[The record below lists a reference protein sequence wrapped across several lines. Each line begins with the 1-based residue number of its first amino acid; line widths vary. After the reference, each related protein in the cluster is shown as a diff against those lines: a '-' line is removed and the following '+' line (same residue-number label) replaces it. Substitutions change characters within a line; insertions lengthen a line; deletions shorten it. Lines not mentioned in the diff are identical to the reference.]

1 MRIDWDIRILQDSLF
16 WIPLLPLLGALIIG
30 LFGKRL
36 GKGNVALIGCSTVGG
51 SAILAALIL
60 VPMAFGK
67 VFGPEPLAIG
77 DNLGVWF
84 KAGSFTAHASLLV
97 DHLNAV
103 LAMVVTGVGFLIHV
117 YSTAYMA
124 EDEGFHKFFA
134 YLNLFVGFMLILVLA
149 NNVVLM
155 FVGWEGVGLCS
166 YLLIGFWYDD
176 DQKASAGRKAFVV
189 NRIGDFGFVLGVF
202 TLFALFGSTD
212 INDMAGL
219 GRTLAGGASG
229 ITAAKLGAVVPSGV
243 LHALNLTYGQALT
256 MACLLLFVGATG
268 KSAQFP
274 LYVWLPDAM
283 AGPTPVSALIHA
295 ATMVTAGVYMIA
307 RLSFVFALA
316 PDAMYVV
323 ASVGAFT
330 ALFAALMGFAQ
341 NDIKKVLAYSTVSQL
356 GFMVMG
362 VGIGAYWQAVFH
374 LVTHAFFKACL
385 FLGAGS
391 VILGC
396 HHEQDIR
403 KMGGLRKKM
412 PKTWL
417 TFTVATLA
425 ITGFL
430 PLSGFFSKDAILHFA
445 HGASLVG
452 HPDVGRIIFYVG
464 SAAALG
470 TAFYMTR
477 LYFLV
482 FEGEPRSHASEHAH
496 EQGFAVTFPLQ
507 VLAFLSVVAL
517 IWGWP
522 WSPFALEVPPGSGR
536 TMTIFE
542 EFTRV
547 PLAGAKRG
555 LEMVHSAAA
564 VAAGEAG
571 HGEAAAGAAHA
582 LAEAAGHGAA
592 AAHEGGHEG
601 GLLGAFFVAWL
612 IAALG
617 TGVAFVLY
625 GRGAIKQLEP
635 FFETGFGRRLYALFA
650 NKFYVDEIY
659 EAVIVAPFK
668 GAAHYVWKV
677 VDVFAIDTVLVRGV
691 ARAVNL
697 SGAAL
702 RYVQNGDVQRYA
714 AVMAIGA
721 VLVIWAMSA

>member
-1 MRIDWDIRILQDSLF
+1 MRIDWDIRILQDSLY
-16 WIPLLPLLGALIIG
+16 WIPLLPLLGALAIG

-36 GKGNVALIGCSTVGG
+36 GKGNVALIGCGTVGT
-51 SAILAALIL
+51 SALLAASIL
-60 VPMAFGK
+60 VPMSFGK
-67 VFGPEPLAIG
+67 IFGPEPLAVG
-77 DNLGVWF
+77 NNLGVWF
-84 KAGSFTAHASLLV
+84 KAGTFTANASLLV

-103 LAMVVTGVGFLIHV
+103 LCMVVTGVGFLIHV

-189 NRIGDFGFVLGVF
+189 NRVGDFGFILGVF
-202 TLFALFGSTD
+202 TLFALFGATD
-212 INDMAGL
+212 INDMAGV
-219 GRTLAGGASG
+219 GRTLSAGASG
-229 ITAAKLGAVVPSGV
+229 FTAAKLGALVPAGV
-243 LHALNLTYGQALT
+243 LHSLGLTYGQSLT

-307 RLSFVFALA
+307 RLSFLFALA
-316 PDAMYVV
+316 PDAMAVV

-356 GFMVMG
+356 GFMVLG

-403 KMGGLRKKM
+403 KMGGLRTKM

-445 HGASLVG
+445 HGASLAG
-452 HPDVGRIIFYVG
+452 HPDIGHIVFYVG
-464 SAAALG
+464 SVAALG

-482 FEGEPRSHASEHAH
+482 FEGAPRSHASEHAH
-496 EQGFAVTFPLQ
+496 EQGAAITFPLQ

-522 WSPFALEVPPGSGR
+522 WSPFALEVPPASGH
-536 TMTIFE
+536 TMAIFE
-542 EFTRV
+542 EFTRA
-547 PLAGAKRG
+547 PLAQAKRG
-555 LEMVHSAAA
+555 LEMVAAA
-564 VAAGEAG
+564 SESHTVVAAAE
-571 HGEAAAGAAHA
+571 HAAAGAHSV
-582 LAEAAGHGAA
+582 AEAGHA
-592 AAHEGGHEG
+592 AAHESHEG
-601 GLLGAFFVAWL
+601 GLLGAFIVAWL

-617 TGVAFVLY
+617 TAIAFLLY
-625 GRGAIKQLEP
+625 ARGAIKRLDP
-635 FFETGFGRRLYALFA
+635 FFEKGFGRKLYDAFA

-659 EAVIVAPFK
+659 EAVIITPFK

-677 VDVFAIDTVLVRGV
+677 VDVFAIDTVAVRGV
-691 ARAVNL
+691 ARVVTF
-697 SGAAL
+697 SGSVL
-702 RYVQNGDVQRYA
+702 RYLQNGDVQRYA
-714 AVMAIGA
+714 AVMAVGA
-721 VLVIWAMSA
+721 VLILWAISA